1 MQEEQPAPSAD
12 SVVASFEAGIITLKR
27 AWIGV
32 CIKFAMQDR
41 SARITHWSPHAF
53 KALVDALQA
62 YFEQLG
68 MNAFMIRANDDPTL
82 VASLPAR
89 HPYHTLLSDRP
100 KLSDDEIGTAGLKT
114 GIGEA
119 EFEAHGNTFEL
130 RPLYGDGHRA
140 SIWLHE
146 YTALSLLG
154 YLREYLKVADTLS
167 GPAAGNA

>member
-1 MQEEQPAPSAD
+1 MQVEQSSPAAD
-12 SVVASFEAGIITLKR
+12 NPVASFEAGIITLKR

-41 SARITHWSPHAF
+41 STLLTHWSPRAF
-53 KALVDALQA
+53 KALVDALQG
-62 YFEQLG
+62 YFETLG
-68 MNAFMIRANDDPTL
+68 MNAFMIRANNDPTL
-82 VASLPAR
+82 VAQLPPR
-89 HPYHTLLSDRP
+89 HPYNTLLSDRP

-114 GIGEA
+114 GIAEA
-119 EFEAHGNTFEL
+119 EFEAHGSMFEL
-130 RPLYGDGHRA
+130 RPLYGDGRHG
-140 SIWLHE
+140 SIFLHE